1 MYIILLI
8 SGAKSIFFPQPGGL
22 PCTPPLETTGIR
34 HWSGAELVICVLPD
48 SYRSCVTVPGLNERV
63 ITFRKL

>member
-8 SGAKSIFFPQPGGL
+8 SGAKSIFFPQPGEL
-22 PCTPPLETTGIR
+22 PCTPTLETTGIK

-48 SYRSCVTVPGLNERV
+48 SYRSHVIVLGLNEGV